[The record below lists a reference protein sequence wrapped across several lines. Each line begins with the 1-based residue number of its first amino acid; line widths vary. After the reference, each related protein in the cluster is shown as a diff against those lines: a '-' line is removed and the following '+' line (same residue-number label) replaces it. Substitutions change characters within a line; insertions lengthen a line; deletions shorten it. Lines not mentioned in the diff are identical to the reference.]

1 MSEATATA
9 VEIAPSSE
17 TATETASDVTEV
29 GSLLATEETTTSNEE
44 TGQAEQDAGE
54 PEGSVELTSLDPAER
69 HRTLQAKLDSGD
81 VLTTPEKQE
90 LGRLEQ
96 SAADR
101 RRLLQERRDA
111 RDKAINTRKQLE
123 ATLPDA
129 FLADLGIEDDGSD
142 SFQLRRIKLQGSVP
156 QFVQRF
162 TELANAQLDFDLR
175 QGLVRA
181 GVAKDEADG
190 IETTLEL
197 IQRVANHSF
206 EMGQSQAT
214 DAKAL
219 KTLKDENA
227 ALKKQLGD
235 IKDARAKGL
244 SPTTQGDGSASSNG
258 LVIRSKA
265 DAANAHATG
274 KITAAQARE
283 YRYSNLPES

>member
-1 MSEATATA
+1 M
-9 VEIAPSSE
+9 
-17 TATETASDVTEV
+17 
-29 GSLLATEETTTSNEE
+29 
-44 TGQAEQDAGE
+44 
-54 PEGSVELTSLDPAER
+54 
-69 HRTLQAKLDSGD
+69 
-81 VLTTPEKQE
+81 
-90 LGRLEQ
+90 
-96 SAADR
+96 
-101 RRLLQERRDA
+101 
-111 RDKAINTRKQLE
+111 
-123 ATLPDA
+123 
-129 FLADLGIEDDGSD
+129 
-142 SFQLRRIKLQGSVP
+142 
-156 QFVQRF
+156 
-162 TELANAQLDFDLR
+162 R

-244 SPTTQGDGSASSNG
+244 SPTTQGDGTASNG

>member
-17 TATETASDVTEV
+17 SATESASDVTEV
-29 GSLLATEETTTSNEE
+29 GSLLAPVEETTTSNEE

-142 SFQLRRIKLQGSVP
+142 SFKLRRITLQGSVP
-156 QFVQRF
+156 QFAQRF
-162 TELANAQLDFDLR
+162 T
-175 QGLVRA
+175 
-181 GVAKDEADG
+181 
-190 IETTLEL
+190 
-197 IQRVANHSF
+197 
-206 EMGQSQAT
+206 
-214 DAKAL
+214 
-219 KTLKDENA
+219 
-227 ALKKQLGD
+227 
-235 IKDARAKGL
+235 
-244 SPTTQGDGSASSNG
+244 
-258 LVIRSKA
+258 
-265 DAANAHATG
+265 
-274 KITAAQARE
+274 
-283 YRYSNLPES
+283 